1 MADENTTKE
10 TPDARSFEER
20 VLARLDMF
28 ETYFQNLDARIE
40 KIEAKGYDTR
50 PIWEQA
56 RAEIIEARK
65 EIELINV
72 RLDRIEGVA
81 YSTRGSTRGEFVG
94 MRADSREFRKH
105 FKEPA

>member
-1 MADENTTKE
+1 MADENTTRE
-10 TPDARSFEER
+10 PADARPFEER
-20 VLARLDMF
+20 VLSILTEMRADFNARL
-28 ETYFQNLDARIE
+28 E
-40 KIEAKGYDTR
+40 KLEAKAYDTK

-56 RAEIIEARK
+56 LAEIVEARLEIVEARK

-81 YSTRGSTRGEFVG
+81 YSTRGEFVE
-94 MRADSREFRKH
+94 MRADFREFRKH